1 VTLQQTFDF
10 GAPRK
15 PDPATPAPRRNLVI
29 EAGAGTGK
37 TTAIVAEVLK
47 LMLEREELAPERIV
61 LMTFTEKAAGE
72 IADRIREALELLSV
86 VGDQLSVVPGS
97 TETDGQP
104 TTDNRQQLSWP
115 RGSPSP
121 LVTFE
126 DNDATRRRIAHH
138 LANIDSLRSQTI
150 HSFCQSILRSFPIE
164 AELDPQFKIIEGF
177 ERSLL
182 YGQLYDAWVDAETR
196 VDPPAEVVR
205 EWELLFAHVGYLFQ
219 IRELILTLL
228 ERRDLLE
235 EFEYDFGD
243 FDVDVRPKLEEA
255 IVWIRRDTATCKDSA
270 SARVAEYIR
279 ATPFSGG
286 TLDTWIDYLAPIAAS
301 LRLIDLRYC
310 GALKEPMVVL
320 RSGDKG
326 ESIHDRLVS
335 HRAALA
341 LLAMTRRFLA
351 YLDAEKRKLGVVDFD
366 DLLLR
371 TLAVLSDDTVLAR
384 ARAQFDFIFVDE
396 FQDTDR
402 TQARIIE
409 KLARDASGAFVAGR
423 TIVVGDPKQSIYGFR
438 RADPET
444 YYRMTEDLA
453 RGGAERRI
461 LGEQFRSDPA
471 LLDAINAM
479 FARLFPEQ
487 PLHDPNVFRP
497 AYHELAA
504 RAKTRR
510 EMDARV
516 TIINAQHDEKSDRWF
531 AEAEAIA
538 TWIQARRDEGDPLDL
553 QRFAILFRRLTKI
566 DDYLDTLDRYRIP
579 YVLPPTRLFLDR
591 RAPVD
596 LLAVLRAIAYPF
608 DLGAQISAARTPYFG
623 LTDVE
628 IAAGTTPPP
637 PFASLRAPSPLT
649 RGEGGELDPPST
661 LTRREGREL
670 DPPSPLRRGEKVPKA
685 DEGSALDTWAAFT
698 ASIARFAEASRH
710 LTVAQLIDLVIA
722 TCAIERVYDAAADG
736 IRHQRHLEH
745 VRAIAFEY
753 DVRIGGSVRQFVDE
767 IARRRAEPEEMEPS
781 LADES
786 QNAVRIL
793 SVHAAK
799 GLEFDTV
806 ILPDLSFPT
815 TSSEATQLFTVEE
828 PRSIVLSG
836 RAESISANFR
846 FAGED
851 KLKKVATRREEAEM
865 RRLFYVAVTRAKT
878 DVVFVCNLH
887 KETNNSGFL
896 KSLNEALG
904 TDKAALAALA
914 PDEGRIVHDTL
925 IGPVAF
931 EKVEVH
937 AASERARPR
946 LRDAQLE
953 AELASSDIVPI
964 DIASPI
970 DVVKSLG
977 VAEVAARRAGSRNR
991 AAGTLLH
998 RVLELWDGRS
1008 DTEPL
1013 LRQLAIAAA
1022 ADADAVI
1029 RVRKRLGTI
1038 ARSPMLQRIA
1048 KSETI
1053 GRELTVHFVE
1063 NGALVEKRIDRLIR
1077 EPFDGAT
1084 RDLVI
1089 DYKSGTPD
1097 PDRVVRDREQVERY
1111 CGAIAAITGQPCAG
1125 ALWYIDLDSDTVVD
1139 ISPSP

>member
-10 GAPRK
+10 APRR
-15 PDPATPAPRRNLVI
+15 PEAAARRNLVI

-61 LMTFTEKAAGE
+61 LVTFTEKAAGE
-72 IADRIREALELLSV
+72 IADRIREALEELS
-86 VGDQLSVVPGS
+86 
-97 TETDGQP
+97 DGH
-104 TTDNRQQLSWP
+104 QQWP
-115 RGSPSP
+115 VGSPSP
-121 LVTFE
+121 LVTITDPE
-126 DNDATRRRIAHH
+126 RARRLIARH
-138 LANIDSLRSQTI
+138 LADIDSLRSQTI
-150 HSFCQSILRSFPIE
+150 HSFCQSLLRSFPIE
-164 AELDPQFKIIEGF
+164 AGLDPQFKIVEGF

-182 YGQLYDAWVDAETR
+182 YGQLYDGWIDAETR
-196 VDPPAEVVR
+196 VDPQPDVVR
-205 EWELLFAHVGYLFQ
+205 EWELLFSHVGYLFF
-219 IRELILTLL
+219 IRELVLTLI
-228 ERRDLLE
+228 ERRDLLAE
-235 EFEYDFGD
+235 TEYDFGD

-255 IVWIRRDTATCKDSA
+255 ILWIRRDTATCKDSA
-270 SARVAEYIR
+270 AARVAMYVR
-279 ATPFSGG
+279 TTPFSGG
-286 TLDTWIDYLAPIAAS
+286 DLDAWIDYLQPIAGS
-301 LRLIDLRYC
+301 LRMIDFRYC

-326 ESIHDRLVS
+326 DSIYDRLVS

-341 LLAMTRRFLA
+341 MLALTRRFLA

-371 TLAVLSDDTVLAR
+371 TLALLEDEVVLTR
-384 ARAQFDFIFVDE
+384 ARGQFDFIFVDE

-402 TQARIIE
+402 TQARIID
-409 KLARDASGAFVAGR
+409 KLARDGSGAYVPGK

-444 YYRMTEDLA
+444 YYRMTEELK
-453 RGGAERRI
+453 RGGAEGRQ
-461 LGEQFRSDPA
+461 LEDQYRSDPP
-471 LLDAINAM
+471 LLDSINAI

-487 PLHDPNVFRP
+487 MHDPNVFRP
-497 AYHELAA
+497 AYHALQA

-510 EMDARV
+510 ELDARI
-516 TIINAQHDEKSDRWF
+516 TIIDAQHDDKSDRFF

-538 TWIQARRDEGDPLDL
+538 EWIRKNRSDEPLDL

-566 DDYLDTLDRYRIP
+566 DDYLDTLDRYGIP

-608 DLGAQISAARTPYFG
+608 DMGAQISAARTPYFG

-628 IAAGTTPPP
+628 IAIPEDAW
-637 PFASLRAPSPLT
+637 T
-649 RGEGGELDPPST
+649 R
-661 LTRREGREL
+661 
-670 DPPSPLRRGEKVPKA
+670 
-685 DEGSALDTWAAFT
+685 FT
-698 ASIARFAEASRH
+698 ESMARFAEASRH
-710 LTVAQLIDLVIA
+710 LTVSQLMDVVIA
-722 TCAIERVYDAAADG
+722 ACAIESVYDASADG
-736 IRHQRHLEH
+736 VRHRRHLEH

-767 IARRRAEPEEMEPS
+767 IGRRRSEPEEMEPS

-806 ILPDLSFPT
+806 ILPDLAFPT
-815 TSSEATQLFTVEE
+815 TSSEAMQLFTVEE

-836 RAESISANFR
+836 RAESLSANFR
-846 FAGED
+846 FTGDE
-851 KLKKVATRREEAEM
+851 KLKKVSVRREEAEM

-887 KETNNSGFL
+887 DETKNMGFL
-896 KSLNEALG
+896 KSLNDALG
-904 TDKAALAALA
+904 TDKATLAAMWPA
-914 PDEGRIVHDTL
+914 TGREVRDTL

-931 EKVEVH
+931 ERVEIH
-937 AASERARPR
+937 AADTRKRPR
-946 LRDAQLE
+946 LHDAALE
-953 AELASSDIVPI
+953 AELASAEVVPI
-964 DIASPI
+964 EIASP
-970 DVVKSLG
+970 SG
-977 VAEVAARRAGSRNR
+977 VAETLGISEVAARRAGSRNR
-991 AAGTLLH
+991 AAGILLH

-1013 LRQLAIAAA
+1013 LRQLALEAA
-1022 ADADAVI
+1022 ADADSLT
-1029 RVRKRLGTI
+1029 RVRKRLAVI
-1038 ARSPMLQRIA
+1038 ARSKMLQRIA
-1048 KSETI
+1048 KAETV
-1053 GRELTVHFVE
+1053 GREMSVHFVE
-1063 NGALVEKRIDRLIR
+1063 DGNLVERRIDRLLR
-1077 EPFDGAT
+1077 EES

-1097 PDRVVRDREQVERY
+1097 PQRVARDREQVERY
-1111 CGAIAAITGQPCAG
+1111 CHAVAAITGRACGG
-1125 ALWYIDLDSDTVVD
+1125 ALWYVDLDTDEVVEVTPRES
-1139 ISPSP
+1139 SPSP

>member
-72 IADRIREALELLSV
+72 IADRIREALELLAV
-86 VGDQLSVVPGS
+86 VGCQLSVESGS
-97 TETDGQP
+97 TKTDGQP

-115 RGSPSP
+115 AGSPSP
-121 LVTFE
+121 LVTVE
-126 DNDATRRRIAHH
+126 DSDAARRRIAHH

-196 VDPPAEVVR
+196 IDPPAEVVR

-219 IRELILTLL
+219 IRDLILTLL
-228 ERRDLLE
+228 ERRDLLD

-279 ATPFSGG
+279 ATPFAGG
-286 TLDTWIDYLAPIAAS
+286 TLDAWIDYFAPIAAS

-409 KLARDASGAFVAGR
+409 KLARDAGNAFVPGR

-461 LGEQFRSDPA
+461 LGEQFRSDPP

-504 RAKTRR
+504 RARTRR

-538 TWIQARRDEGDPLDL
+538 TWIQARRDADDPLDL

-628 IAAGTTPPP
+628 IAAGTTPHPP
-637 PFASLRAPSPLT
+637 SAPSPLT
-649 RGEGGELDPPST
+649 RGEGGELN
-661 LTRREGREL
+661 R
-670 DPPSPLRRGEKVPKA
+670 PSPLRRGEKVPKA
-685 DEGSALDTWAAFT
+685 DEGSDPNTWAAFT

-710 LTVAQLIDLVIA
+710 LTVAQLMDLVIT
-722 TCAIERVYDAAADG
+722 TCEIERVYDAAADG
-736 IRHQRHLEH
+736 LRHRRHLEH

-753 DVRIGGSVRQFVDE
+753 DIRQGGSVRQFVDE

-904 TDKAALAALA
+904 TDKAALAALT
-914 PDEGRIVHDTL
+914 PDEGRIVRDTL

-937 AASERARPR
+937 AAAERARPR
-946 LRDAQLE
+946 LHDARLE
-953 AELASSDIVPI
+953 AELAAADIVPI
-964 DIASPI
+964 DIASPA

-977 VAEVAARRAGSRNR
+977 VAEVASRRAGSRNR
-991 AAGTLLH
+991 AAGILLH

-1008 DTEPL
+1008 DTEPP

-1022 ADADAVI
+1022 ADADAVT

-1063 NGALVEKRIDRLIR
+1063 HGTLVERRIDRLVR

-1111 CGAIAAITGQPCAG
+1111 CSAIAAITGKPCAG

-1139 ISPSP
+1139 V